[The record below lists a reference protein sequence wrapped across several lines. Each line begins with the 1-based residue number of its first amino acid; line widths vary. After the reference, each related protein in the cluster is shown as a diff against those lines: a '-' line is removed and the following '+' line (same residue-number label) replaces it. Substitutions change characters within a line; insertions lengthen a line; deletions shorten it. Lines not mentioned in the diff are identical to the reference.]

1 MNQKRRTFLSI
12 AGSSAIGAVVGY
24 MFGKQNTAPLNS
36 KILSESKD
44 EKENKSLEPYLDGLV
59 ISTWWH
65 GMAAN
70 EKAMELISA
79 GKSALDAAEAG
90 VMETEK
96 DPTGRSVGIGG
107 TPDRDGKVTLD
118 ACIMDSNGNAG
129 SVSFL
134 QNILHPVSV
143 ARKVMEETPHVML
156 VGNGALKFAKEQ
168 GFKEVDLMT
177 AETKKDYTEWLKT
190 SDYKPIINIE
200 NHDTIGLLTMDKKGN
215 ISGACTTS
223 GLGYKMHGRV
233 GDSPVIGAG
242 LFVDNEVGAATAT
255 GLGEAVLKTC
265 GTFLVVELMRQGMSP
280 QEACEE
286 AVNRIVNGQDYENFQ
301 IGYIAINKAGEVG
314 GYSIQP
320 GFNYALYKNGK
331 NEMVDVKSYVKK
343 STQ

>member
-1 MNQKRRTFLSI
+1 MNQNRRRFLGISTSGI
-12 AGSSAIGAVVGY
+12 IGAAAGY
-24 MFGKQNTAPLNS
+24 LFGKQNSTAETPS
-36 KILSESKD
+36 PKKD
-44 EKENKSLEPYLDGLV
+44 RNTTPFLEGLV

-65 GMAAN
+65 GLAAN
-70 EKAMELISA
+70 EKAMELIQN
-79 GKSALDAAEAG
+79 GKTALDAAEAG
-90 VMETEK
+90 VMVTEA
-96 DPTGRSVGIGG
+96 DVTGRSVGIGG
-107 TPDRDGKVTLD
+107 TPDRDGIVTLD
-118 ACIMDSNGNAG
+118 ACIMDSKGNAG

-134 QNILHPVSV
+134 QNILHPISV

-156 VGNGALKFAKEQ
+156 VGNGALKYAKEQ
-168 GFKEVDLMT
+168 GFEEIDLLT
-177 AETKKDYTEWLKT
+177 DETRKDYNKWLET
-190 SDYKPIINIE
+190 SEYKPIINIE
-200 NHDTIGLLTMDKKGN
+200 NHDTIGLIAMDKQGD

-286 AVNRIVNGQDYENFQ
+286 AVNRIVKNQDYKDFQ

-314 GYSIQP
+314 AYSIHK
-320 GFNYALYKNGK
+320 GFNYAFHKHGK
-331 NEMVDVKSYVKK
+331 NEMVEVESYVEG
-343 STQ
+343 